1 MYALCMVIKFILYL
15 QIVLRSPSG
24 TNSTLLKQRSG
35 DYSSAGFADWAFTSV
50 HYWGENPS
58 GNWTFFITT
67 NGRSGTAVALL
78 ITPDCTKVMCLT
90 FNNTCSLVCYTLQ
103 EWAHKLVTH
112 ELHFI

>member
-1 MYALCMVIKFILYL
+1 MEGCNMYALGMVIKLILYL

-78 ITPDCTKVMCLT
+78 ITPDCTKTTLAIWCVLHSRNGLT
-90 FNNTCSLVCYTLQ
+90 S
-103 EWAHKLVTH
+103 
-112 ELHFI
+112 

>member
-1 MYALCMVIKFILYL
+1 MYALGMVIKLILYL

-67 NGRSGTAVALL
+67 NGRSGTAVALI

-90 FNNTCSLVCYTLQ
+90 FNSTGSGVCYTF
-103 EWAHKLVTH
+103 EKWAQKH
-112 ELHFI
+112 